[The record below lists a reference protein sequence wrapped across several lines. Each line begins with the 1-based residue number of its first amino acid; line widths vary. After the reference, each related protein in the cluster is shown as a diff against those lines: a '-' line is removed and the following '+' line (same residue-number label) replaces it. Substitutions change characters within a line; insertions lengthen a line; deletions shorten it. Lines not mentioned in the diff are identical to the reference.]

1 MRESPLR
8 RADRESRKKNLSQSS
23 LWAIPLGGLGEFGMN
38 MLALRSGDD
47 IIVIDAGLMFPEQ
60 ELLGVDIVIPDI
72 TYLKQNKRMVRAI
85 VLTHAHEDHI
95 GALPYILRDLNVPV
109 YGTQFTLALVR
120 KRLEEH
126 ALLDDATLR
135 EVTPGQIIRI
145 EPFQIEF
152 LHVTHSTIDC
162 VALAIRTPVG
172 VIIHT
177 GDFKIDP
184 TPVDG
189 KPFDLHAF
197 ARYGQEGVLALFSDS
212 TNVERPGFT
221 PSERAVV
228 VRLEELFRA
237 APEKVVVS
245 CFSSSIHRIQQV
257 IDIAC
262 VVGRKIGIVGRSMVN
277 NIEIAHGLG
286 KLRIPDGSVVRP
298 QDIRGFDPKRLV
310 VLASGTQAEPMSAL
324 SRIAVDNHRL
334 LSIAQNDTVIL
345 SARLIPGNEK
355 AIFRMID
362 HLFRRR
368 VLVYYEG
375 GRAAPIHVSGHASQE
390 EMKILLQLVRPK
402 YFVPVHGE
410 YRQLFRHAALAE
422 QVGAVSGQIFLM
434 ESGQPIEF
442 TADGGAFRR
451 EPVTAG
457 RVMVD
462 SGSLEEIQDV
472 VIRDRRNL
480 AEDGVVVPII
490 AIDKHTGRIETPP
503 EIVTRGF
510 LPNEE
515 GHEIL
520 ARAREVILR
529 TIDQSTPEEKTDWSV
544 IKEKIRVDLK
554 RFLNKQT
561 AKRPLILPVILEV

>member
-1 MRESPLR
+1 MSTSST
-8 RADRESRKKNLSQSS
+8 ASS

-38 MLALRSGDD
+38 MMALRFGDD

-85 VLTHAHEDHI
+85 ILTHAHEDHI
-95 GALPYILRDLNVPV
+95 GAIPYILGDLNVPV

-120 KRLEEH
+120 KKLEEH
-126 ALLDDATLR
+126 ALLDSAKLN
-135 EVTPGQIIRI
+135 EVAPGEITKIG
-145 EPFQIEF
+145 PFQIEY

-172 VIIHT
+172 IIIHT
-177 GDFKIDP
+177 GDYKMDP

-212 TNVERPGFT
+212 TNVERTGFT

-228 VRLEELFRA
+228 VRMEELFRA

-257 IDIAC
+257 IDVARG
-262 VVGRKIGIVGRSMVN
+262 VGRKVGFVGRSMVDN
-277 NIEIAHGLG
+277 VEIAHGLG
-286 KLRIPDGSVVRP
+286 KLRIPDGSIVRP
-298 QDIRGFDPKRLV
+298 QDIRGFDAKKLV

-324 SRIAVDNHRL
+324 SRISVDNHRL
-334 LSIAQNDTVIL
+334 MSISQNDTVIL
-345 SARLIPGNEK
+345 SARIIPGNEK

-375 GRAAPIHVSGHASQE
+375 GRNAPIHVSGHASQE

-402 YFVPVHGE
+402 YFIPMHGE
-410 YRQLFRHAALAE
+410 YRQLFQHAALAE
-422 QVGAVSGQIFLM
+422 QVGAVSGQIFLL
-434 ESGQPIEF
+434 ESGHPVEF
-442 TADGGAFRR
+442 TADGQASQR
-451 EPVTAG
+451 EPVPAG

-462 SGSLEEIQDV
+462 SGSLEEIEDV
-472 VIRDRRNL
+472 VIRERRHL
-480 AEDGVVVPII
+480 SEDGVVVAII
-490 AIDKHTGRIETPP
+490 AIDKHTGLLEGAP
-503 EIVTRGF
+503 EVVTRGF
-510 LPNEE
+510 LPSDD
-515 GHEIL
+515 GQEIL
-520 ARAREVILR
+520 AKAREVILK
-529 TIDQSTPEEKTDWSV
+529 TVEQSSPEEKMDWSIV
-544 IKEKIRVDLK
+544 KEKIRVDLK
-554 RFLNKQT
+554 RYLNKQT

>member
-1 MRESPLR
+1 
-8 RADRESRKKNLSQSS
+8 LSTPS

-38 MLALRSGDD
+38 MLALRCGDD

-95 GALPYILRDLNVPV
+95 GAIPYILGDLNVPI
-109 YGTQFTLALVR
+109 YGTQFTLAIVR
-120 KRLEEH
+120 KKLEEH
-126 ALLDDATLR
+126 ALLDSAKLHEVAPGDITTL
-135 EVTPGQIIRI
+135 G
-145 EPFQIEF
+145 PFQIEY

-162 VALAIRTPVG
+162 VALAVRTPVG

-237 APEKVVVS
+237 APEKIVVS
-245 CFSSSIHRIQQV
+245 CFSSSVHRIQQV
-257 IDIAC
+257 IEIARS
-262 VVGRKIGIVGRSMVN
+262 VGRKIGFVGRSMVD

-298 QDIRGFDPKRLV
+298 QDIRSFDPKKLV

-324 SRIAVDNHRL
+324 SRIAVDNHRMM
-334 LSIAQNDTVIL
+334 SVGENDTVIL
-345 SARLIPGNEK
+345 SARIIPGNEK

-375 GRAAPIHVSGHASQE
+375 GRSAPIHVSGHASQE

-402 YFVPVHGE
+402 YFIPLHGE
-410 YRQLFRHAALAE
+410 YRQLFQHAAMAE
-422 QVGAVSGQIFLM
+422 QVGAVSGQIFLL
-434 ESGQPIEF
+434 ESGHPLEF
-442 TADGGAFRR
+442 TADGRALER
-451 EPVTAG
+451 EPVPAG

-462 SGSLEEIQDV
+462 SGSLEEIEDV
-472 VIRDRRNL
+472 VIRDRRHL
-480 AEDGVVVPII
+480 SEDGVVVPIV
-490 AIDKHTGRIETPP
+490 AIDKHTGRVEGSP

-510 LPNEE
+510 LPSDD
-515 GHEIL
+515 GQEIL
-520 ARAREVILR
+520 TKAREVILK
-529 TIDQSTPEEKTDWSV
+529 TIEQSSPEEKMDWSV

-554 RFLNKQT
+554 RYLNKQT
-561 AKRPLILPVILEV
+561 SKRPLILPVILEV

>member
-1 MRESPLR
+1 
-8 RADRESRKKNLSQSS
+8 LSKPS

-95 GALPYILRDLNVPV
+95 GAVPYILGDLEVPLF
-109 YGTQFTLALVR
+109 GTEFTLALVR
-120 KRLEEH
+120 KKLEEH
-126 ALLDDATLR
+126 ALLDKAKLI
-135 EVTPGQIIRI
+135 EIAPGQTSTIG
-145 EPFQIEF
+145 PFQIEY

-172 VIIHT
+172 IIIHT
-177 GDFKIDP
+177 GDYKIDP
-184 TPVDG
+184 TPVDSR
-189 KPFDLHAF
+189 PFDLHAF

-237 APEKVVVS
+237 APEKIVFS

-257 IDIAC
+257 INIAC
-262 VVGRKIGIVGRSMVN
+262 DAGRKVGFVGRSMVD
-277 NIEIAHGLG
+277 NIEIAHGLD
-286 KLRIPDGSVVRP
+286 KLHIPDGSVVRP
-298 QDIRGFDPKRLV
+298 QDIRSFDPKRLV

-324 SRIAVDNHRL
+324 SRISVDNHRL
-334 LSIAQNDTVIL
+334 LSIHENDTVIL
-345 SARLIPGNEK
+345 SARIIPGNEK

-362 HLFRRR
+362 HLFRRH

-375 GRAAPIHVSGHASQE
+375 GRSAPIHVSGHASQE

-402 YFVPVHGE
+402 YFIPLHGE
-410 YRQLFRHAALAE
+410 YRQLFQHAALAE
-422 QVGAVSGQIFLM
+422 QVGAVSGQIFLL
-434 ESGQPIEF
+434 ESGQPLEF
-442 TADGGAFRR
+442 TADGLAHRR
-451 EPVTAG
+451 DPVPAG

-462 SGSLEEIQDV
+462 SGSLEEVEDV
-472 VIRDRRNL
+472 VIRDRRHL
-480 AEDGVVVPII
+480 SEDGVVVPII
-490 AIDKHTGRIETPP
+490 AIDKHTGRIEVSP

-510 LPNEE
+510 LSDD
-515 GHEIL
+515 GQEIL
-520 ARAREVILR
+520 GKAREVILK
-529 TIDQSTPEEKTDWSV
+529 TVESSTAEEKMDWSV

-561 AKRPLILPVILEV
+561 AKRPLILPVILEI

>member
-1 MRESPLR
+1 
-8 RADRESRKKNLSQSS
+8 

-38 MLALRSGDD
+38 MLALRSGDE
-47 IIVIDAGLMFPEQ
+47 IIVIDAGLMFPEA

-72 TYLKQNKRMVRAI
+72 TYLKQHKRMVKAI

-95 GALPYILRDLNVPV
+95 GAVPYILGDLNVPV
-109 YGTQFTLALVR
+109 YGTQFTLAILR
-120 KRLEEH
+120 KKLEEH
-126 ALLDDATLR
+126 GLLDSAKLR
-135 EVTPGQIIRI
+135 EVSAGQKTSIGPFEI
-145 EPFQIEF
+145 EY

-162 VALAIRTPVG
+162 VALAIRTQVG
-172 VIIHT
+172 VILHT

-189 KPFDLHAF
+189 RPFDLHAF

-212 TNVERPGFT
+212 TNVERPGYT

-237 APEKVVVS
+237 APQKVVVS
-245 CFSSSIHRIQQV
+245 CFSSSVHRIQQV
-257 IDIAC
+257 IDIARL
-262 VVGRKIGIVGRSMVN
+262 VGRKVGFIGRSMVDN
-277 NIEIAHGLG
+277 TEIAHGLG

-298 QDIRGFDPKRLV
+298 QDIKSFDPKRLV

-334 LSIAQNDTVIL
+334 LSIAENDTVIL

-390 EMKILLQLVRPK
+390 EMKIILQLVRPK
-402 YFVPVHGE
+402 YFIPLHGE

-422 QVGAVSGQIFLM
+422 QMGAVSGQIFLL
-434 ESGQPIEF
+434 ESGHPVEF
-442 TADGGAFRR
+442 TADGSAYQR
-451 EPVTAG
+451 EPVPAG
-457 RVMVD
+457 RVCVD
-462 SGSLEEIQDV
+462 SGSLEEIEDV
-472 VIRDRRNL
+472 VIRDRRHL

-490 AIDKHTGRIETPP
+490 AIDKHTGLMETSP

-510 LPNEE
+510 LPSED
-515 GHEIL
+515 GQEIL
-520 ARAREVILR
+520 AKAREVVLR
-529 TIDQSTPEEKTDWSV
+529 TVEQSTAEEKTDWGV

>member
-1 MRESPLR
+1 L
-8 RADRESRKKNLSQSS
+8 L
-23 LWAIPLGGLGEFGMN
+23 AIPLGGLGEFGMN
-38 MLALRSGDD
+38 MLALRCGDD

-72 TYLKQNKRMVRAI
+72 TYLKQNKRMVRALI
-85 VLTHAHEDHI
+85 LTHAHEDHI
-95 GALPYILRDLNVPV
+95 GAVPYILGDLDVPV

-120 KRLEEH
+120 KKLEEH
-126 ALLDDATLR
+126 GLLDSARLR
-135 EVTPGQIIRI
+135 EVAPGDTTSIG
-145 EPFQIEF
+145 PFQIEY
-152 LHVTHSTIDC
+152 LRVTHSTIDC
-162 VALAIRTPVG
+162 VALAVRTPVG

-237 APEKVVVS
+237 APEKIIVS

-257 IDIAC
+257 IDIARSL
-262 VVGRKIGIVGRSMVN
+262 GRKIGFVGRSMVD

-286 KLRIPDGSVVRP
+286 KLRIPDGSIVRP
-298 QDIRGFDPKRLV
+298 QDIRTFDPKRLV

-334 LSIAQNDTVIL
+334 MSVGENDTVIL
-345 SARLIPGNEK
+345 SARIIPGNEK

-362 HLFRRR
+362 HLFRRQ

-375 GRAAPIHVSGHASQE
+375 GRSAPIHVSGHASQE
-390 EMKILLQLVRPK
+390 EMKILLQLARPK
-402 YFVPVHGE
+402 YFIPIHGE
-410 YRQLFRHAALAE
+410 YRHLFRHAALAE
-422 QVGAVSGQIFLM
+422 QVGAVSGEIFLL
-434 ESGQPIEF
+434 ESGHPIEF
-442 TADGGAFRR
+442 TADGRAYRR
-451 EPVTAG
+451 EPVPAG

-462 SGSLEEIQDV
+462 SGSLEEVEDV
-472 VIRDRRNL
+472 VIRDRRHL
-480 AEDGVVVPII
+480 SEDGVVVPII
-490 AIDKHTGRIETPP
+490 AIDKHTGKVEISP

-510 LPNEE
+510 LPSDD
-515 GHEIL
+515 GQDIL
-520 ARAREVILR
+520 IKAREVILK
-529 TIDQSTPEEKTDWSV
+529 TIEQSSPEEKMDWSV

-554 RFLNKQT
+554 RYLNKQT
-561 AKRPLILPVILEV
+561 SKRPLILPVILEV

>member
-1 MRESPLR
+1 
-8 RADRESRKKNLSQSS
+8 

-38 MLALRSGDD
+38 MMALRFGDD

-60 ELLGVDIVIPDI
+60 ELLGVDIVIPDT
-72 TYLKQNKRMVRAI
+72 TYLKQNKSKVRAI

-95 GALPYILRDLNVPV
+95 GAIPYILADLNVPI
-109 YGTQFTLALVR
+109 YGTQFTLAIVR
-120 KRLEEH
+120 KKLEEH
-126 ALLDDATLR
+126 GLLESAKLR
-135 EVTPGQIIRI
+135 EVAAGQTSTIG
-145 EPFQIEF
+145 PFQIEY

-184 TPVDG
+184 TPVDSV
-189 KPFDLHAF
+189 PFDLHAF

-237 APEKVVVS
+237 APQKVVVS
-245 CFSSSIHRIQQV
+245 CFSSSVHRIQQV
-257 IDIAC
+257 IDIARM
-262 VVGRKIGIVGRSMVN
+262 VGRKVGFVGRSMVDN
-277 NIEIAHGLG
+277 TEIAHGLG
-286 KLRIPDGSVVRP
+286 KLTIPDGSVVRP
-298 QDIRGFDPKRLV
+298 QDIKSFDPKKLV

-345 SARLIPGNEK
+345 SARIIPGNEK

-368 VLVYYEG
+368 VLVYYES
-375 GRAAPIHVSGHASQE
+375 GRSSPIHVSGHASQE

-402 YFVPVHGE
+402 YFIPVHGE
-410 YRQLFRHAALAE
+410 YRQLFRHSALAE
-422 QVGAVSGQIFLM
+422 QVGAVSGQIFLL
-434 ESGQPIEF
+434 ESGHPVEF
-442 TADGGAFRR
+442 TADGKAHQR
-451 EPVTAG
+451 EPVPAG
-457 RVMVD
+457 RVCVD
-462 SGSLEEIQDV
+462 SGSLEEIEDV
-472 VIRDRRNL
+472 VIRDRRHL
-480 AEDGVVVPII
+480 SEDGVVVPII
-490 AIDKHTGRIETPP
+490 AIDKHTGLVEIAP

-510 LPNEE
+510 LPSED
-515 GHEIL
+515 GQEIISK
-520 ARAREVILR
+520 AREVILR
-529 TIDQSTPEEKTDWSV
+529 TIEQSSPEEKMDWSV
-544 IKEKIRVDLK
+544 IKEKIRIDLK

-561 AKRPLILPVILEV
+561 SKRPLILPVILEV